1 MGELSDK
8 LWVIA
13 NNSESFVNGNLPY
26 LEIWK
31 TVMNMMVLKYRF
43 VKDMSNKLKIFG
55 SNRKI
60 GGVLLFCGKRSYLKR
75 IIGYDTGQNGGGSR
89 HSFAK

>member
-26 LEIWK
+26 LEICK
-31 TVMNMMVLKYRF
+31 RY
-43 VKDMSNKLKIFG
+43 VKQIKDIWE
-55 SNRKI
+55 
-60 GGVLLFCGKRSYLKR
+60 
-75 IIGYDTGQNGGGSR
+75 
-89 HSFAK
+89 